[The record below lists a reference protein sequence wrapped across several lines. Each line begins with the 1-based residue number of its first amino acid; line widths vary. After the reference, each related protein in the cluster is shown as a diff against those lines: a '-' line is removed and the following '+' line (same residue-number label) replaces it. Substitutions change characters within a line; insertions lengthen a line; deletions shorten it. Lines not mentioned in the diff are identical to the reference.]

1 MNQNVQ
7 ALQKAMSEETSTQDL
22 QLAQRN
28 VARIVS
34 KHATLEAF
42 DELVALYCGPRK
54 LRGGDAWINAKLL
67 ETWSAKVTQSVLKTA
82 YWVPADRPVLATTE
96 LKPFLVDS
104 ASLEDLPP
112 TLRVSKVAFVF
123 FSLVGRD
130 SKMKHKTSSPLPF
143 CTDPY
148 SRG

>member
-1 MNQNVQ
+1 MCKP
-7 ALQKAMSEETSTQDL
+7 QKNKSEETSTQDL
-22 QLAQRN
+22 HLAQRN

-34 KHATLEAF
+34 KHPTLEAF
-42 DELVALYCGPRK
+42 DELAALCCGPRK
-54 LRGGDAWINAKLL
+54 W
-67 ETWSAKVTQSVLKTA
+67 V
-82 YWVPADRPVLATTE
+82 VPADRPVLATTE

-112 TLRVSKVAFVF
+112 TLHVSKVAFVF
-123 FSLVGRD
+123 LSLVGRD